1 MLLRINRNSSQM
13 LSLLEGHVDK
23 FKYSGQFA
31 GFFSDVFGNPRM
43 VLQTQGEELFLGITK
58 PLQTRLSCKLVPG
71 EEIVVTGEIIP
82 GARVTKLVSNAW
94 LAGGPVR
101 QHCIRVCAKKKCW
114 RNGGGAIWRAM
125 HESVRDNDLNDSIR
139 LETVDCLDNCKK
151 GPNLECDGRLL
162 QRFTKA
168 DARDLLKNFKGGPST
183 KLTR

>member
-1 MLLRINRNSSQM
+1 M
-13 LSLLEGHVDK
+13 LSLFEGHVDK
-23 FKYSGQFA
+23 FRYSGQFA

-58 PLQTRLSCKLVPG
+58 PLQTHLSRKLVPG

-94 LAGGPVR
+94 TAGRSVR

-114 RNGGGAIWRAM
+114 RNGGEAIWRAM
-125 HESVRDNDLNDSIR
+125 IESVRADDLDDSIR
-139 LETVDCLDNCKK
+139 LETVDCLDNCKR

-162 QRFTKA
+162 QRCTKA
-168 DARDLLKNFKGGPST
+168 EARDLLKNFKGGPLT
-183 KLTR
+183 KLAR

>member
-1 MLLRINRNSSQM
+1 MLLRISRNISQM

-94 LAGGPVR
+94 LAGRPVR